1 MTTALN
7 RPQAGDETYAITVP
21 SKRRRPARNADAD
34 RGKPRPLIFIGL
46 ALVALFWVF
55 PLIWALLS
63 SFKERSDLFAYPPQ
77 LFPANPTWGNYV
89 ELFAKY
95 PFVSWFLVSTVIAVV
110 STVITVF
117 VCSLAGFGFAKYR
130 FRGQRVLFDVMFS
143 SMAIPFAVIII
154 PLFVM
159 LAKTGLATPWFA
171 LIVPWVAPAFG
182 IFMMRQ
188 FCEQSIPDEILDAA
202 RIDGV
207 GEFTI
212 FRRIVV
218 PLLRPALGA
227 LAVWSFLGT
236 YNNFLWPLIIVSDP
250 SMYTLPL
257 GLQSIFGA
265 EGRQYDIVLAGSILA
280 AIPSVIV
287 FIALRNQLIDGLS
300 AGAVKS

>member
-1 MTTALN
+1 MTSLN
-7 RPQAGDETYAITVP
+7 APSTETVTVVTRRSAG
-21 SKRRRPARNADAD
+21 RRPPRAE
-34 RGKPRPLIFIGL
+34 RGKARPLIFTGL
-46 ALVALFWVF
+46 ALAGLFWMF
-55 PLIWALLS
+55 PLIWALAS
-63 SFKERSDLFAYPPQ
+63 SFKERSDLFAYPPT
-77 LFPANPTWGNYV
+77 LLPAEPTGGNYV
-89 ELFAKY
+89 QLFEGY
-95 PFVSWFLVSTVIAVV
+95 PFLNWFFVSAVVAVV
-110 STVITVF
+110 STAITVF
-117 VCSLAGFGFAKYR
+117 VCALAGFGFAKYE
-130 FRGQRVLFDVMFS
+130 FRGKNLLFDVMFS
-143 SMAIPFAVIII
+143 SLAIPFAVIII
-154 PLFVM
+154 PLFIM

-188 FCEQSIPDEILDAA
+188 FTEQAVPDEILAAA
-202 RIDGV
+202 RIDGA

-212 FRRIVV
+212 FRSIVL

-250 SMYTLPL
+250 QLYTLPL

-280 AIPSVIV
+280 AIPSILV
-287 FIALRNQLIDGLS
+287 FIGLRKQLIDGLS

>member
-1 MTTALN
+1 MTT
-7 RPQAGDETYAITVP
+7 TVDP
-21 SKRRRPARNADAD
+21 TTTPTGVPVVAPRRRSRYADSARG
-34 RGKPRPLIFIGL
+34 RPRPLILAGL
-46 ALVALFWVF
+46 TLVALFWLF
-55 PLIWALLS
+55 PLVWALFS
-63 SFKERSDLFAYPPQ
+63 SFKARSDLFAYPPR
-77 LFPANPTWGNYV
+77 LVPADPTLGNYV
-89 ELFAKY
+89 ALFDTY
-95 PFVSWFLVSTVIAVV
+95 PFVSWFVVSTVIAVV
-110 STVITVF
+110 ATTITVF

-143 SMAIPFAVIII
+143 SMAVPFAVIII

-202 RIDGV
+202 RIDGAS
-207 GEFTI
+207 EFTI
-212 FRRIVV
+212 FRKVVV

-236 YNNFLWPLIIVSDP
+236 YNNFLWPLIIISDP
-250 SMYTLPL
+250 NMYTLPL

-287 FIALRNQLIDGLS
+287 FIALRKQLIDGLA

>member
-1 MTTALN
+1 MTTTLHA
-7 RPQAGDETYAITVP
+7 PAPESAVP
-21 SKRRRPARNADAD
+21 SPSSSRRRSARFADSE
-34 RGKPRPLIFIGL
+34 RGRPRPWIFAGL
-46 ALVALFWVF
+46 TLAALFWLF
-55 PLIWALLS
+55 PLIWALFS
-63 SFKERSDLFAYPPQ
+63 SFKQRSDLFAYPPR
-77 LFPANPTWGNYV
+77 LVPADPTIGNYV
-89 ELFAKY
+89 ALFEKY
-95 PFVSWFLVSTVIAVV
+95 PFVSWFVVSTVIAVV
-110 STVITVF
+110 STAITVF

-130 FRGQRVLFDVMFS
+130 FRGQRLLFDIMFS

-202 RIDGV
+202 RIDGAS
-207 GEFTI
+207 EFTI
-212 FRRIVV
+212 FRKVVV

-250 SMYTLPL
+250 DMYTLPL

-287 FIALRNQLIDGLS
+287 FIALRKQLIDGLA